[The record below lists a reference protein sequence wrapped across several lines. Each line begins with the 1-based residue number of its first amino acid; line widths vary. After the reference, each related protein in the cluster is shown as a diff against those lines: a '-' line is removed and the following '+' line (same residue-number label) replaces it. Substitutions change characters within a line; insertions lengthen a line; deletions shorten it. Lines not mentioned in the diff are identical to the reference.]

1 MNGKKKVPQP
11 QTQSTETTNEPTIH
25 VTKTRFDMEQEMLE
39 CWRVTDDIRLFAEQG
54 GDINTLASYYE
65 VKFQRLWDTFETMI
79 NERTIR

>member
-1 MNGKKKVPQP
+1 MSGKKKLPLD
-11 QTQSTETTNEPTIH
+11 QSVETTNEPTIH